1 MRGRAIF
8 FTTTILATAS
18 VAMFAMNGHADRRD
32 AGTRGAIGPDVV
44 AWCIGGQNG
53 FDFDYYGSSDG
64 VGGYSMATVSCNWGD
79 EVANWSVVPINLLS
93 LCKTCFALKMVD
105 LNK

>member
-32 AGTRGAIGPDVV
+32 AGTRGVIGPDVI
-44 AWCIGGQNG
+44 AWCNRR
-53 FDFDYYGSSDG
+53 SK
-64 VGGYSMATVSCNWGD
+64 TVLTLIIT
-79 EVANWSVVPINLLS
+79 EHR
-93 LCKTCFALKMVD
+93 MV
-105 LNK
+105 